1 MTSIQYIIQ
10 SMDDLFMDYE
20 WNLITNEKNK
30 FSYVSNIYPLD
41 FFSIKYNDTKDN
53 IMVTIPLN
61 KSKFYYT
68 TCFTNYEQALHY
80 LLHHFKYFIHNK

>member
-10 SMDDLFMDYE
+10 GMDDLFMDYE

-41 FFSIKYNDTKDN
+41 FFSIKYNDIAQTK
-53 IMVTIPLN
+53 TKTLN
-61 KSKFYYT
+61 GV
-68 TCFTNYEQALHY
+68 N
-80 LLHHFKYFIHNK
+80 

>member
-1 MTSIQYIIQ
+1 M
-10 SMDDLFMDYE
+10 
-20 WNLITNEKNK
+20 KK
-30 FSYVSNIYPLD
+30 IYLLMLVIFTHWI

-68 TCFTNYEQALHY
+68 TCFSNYEQALYY